1 MHEAQTGGVSTMT
14 IDTWV
19 SLAALLAVLLSLGGL
34 ILTQGRSLR
43 SELKGDIARLDTKI
57 DGFRSELKGDI
68 AGLRTELKG
77 DIAGLRA
84 ELKGDIAR
92 VRAELAVDIGRLDDR
107 VYALAAGL
115 RPQVEEAQSG
125 Q

>member
-1 MHEAQTGGVSTMT
+1 MT

-19 SLAALLAVLLSLGGL
+19 SLAALLAVLLTLGGL

-43 SELKGDIARLDTKI
+43 SDLTGDIAQLDMKV
-57 DGFRSELKGDI
+57 DGLRTELKGDI

-77 DIAGLRA
+77 DIAGLRT
-84 ELKGDIAR
+84 ELKGDIAGLR
-92 VRAELAVDIGRLDDR
+92 KELKGDIARLDDR

-115 RPQVEEAQSG
+115 RPQIEVAQSG
-125 Q
+125 STRGPQAG